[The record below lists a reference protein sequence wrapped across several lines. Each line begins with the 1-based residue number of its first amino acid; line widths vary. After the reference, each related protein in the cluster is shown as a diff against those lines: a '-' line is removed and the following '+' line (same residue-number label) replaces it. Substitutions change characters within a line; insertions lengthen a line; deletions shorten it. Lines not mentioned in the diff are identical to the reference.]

1 MRAIKPIGLAVVV
14 VGLWMAAGYQ
24 RQTEFQHRV
33 DVAVKSADKRDSA
46 PLLVGSLPTQKL
58 SYAFLTPTGN
68 VDDFCEQI
76 QFDARFTFNCE
87 ARQEYRLQNA
97 MTVFV
102 AGWNGSKMFWSS
114 KPRLLKVGTLMFTDG
129 ENTYLAQCGNKIS
142 FVPQG
147 PVMPSVPDNK
157 LDEPEGPREET
168 QISLEHIPSTVREA
182 EIQQSTRKLQFP
194 VIADGGIVAAGMA
207 SLWKNHSPEPSP
219 AQCTDPIEVLKVC
232 Q

>member
-1 MRAIKPIGLAVVV
+1 MRATKPIGLAVVV

-33 DVAVKSADKRDSA
+33 DVAIASADKRDSA

-76 QFDARFTFNCE
+76 QFDARFTFNC
-87 ARQEYRLQNA
+87 ATRQEYRLQNA

-147 PVMPSVPDNK
+147 PVEPSVPDNK
-157 LDEPEGPREET
+157 LDEPEVSVET
-168 QISLEHIPSTVREA
+168 QLDIAKIPSTIREA
-182 EIQQSTRKLQFP
+182 EIQQSTRKLP
-194 VIADGGIVAAGMA
+194 LATIADGGIVAAGMA
-207 SLWKNHSPEPSP
+207 SLWKNHSPEPP
-219 AQCTDPIEVLKVC
+219 PQQCTDAIEVLKVC